1 MGGIVDSIFGGG
13 DDVYYPEPDE
23 NIGKAALKNA
33 EIAQE
38 ALDFYKQAYE
48 ESKPRQAQTDALSK
62 QLVDEQLATSKQNR
76 TQAEQQWQRFQGTY
90 IPVEN
95 KVVQDAMTIDS
106 KGEQSRAA
114 GEAAAGVQAQYDSG
128 IAQSRRRMASMGI
141 NPNSGQSAALEQEGA
156 LDLAAAKAGAAND
169 ARLKA
174 RDRGIALRAGVANFG
189 RNMPNTA
196 ANYYGLSTASGNS
209 AMGNNIAA
217 QNAANANTG
226 IMGQGYSTAMQG
238 NTSAA
243 NILNQQYNSQLNAW
257 NMQQQANAASSAG
270 FGNLVGQLGSAA
282 LLAPV
287 GTFSSSKKFKTDK
300 RKIDPNTVIKGLRR
314 TPVEKWR
321 YLDGIADGGEHI
333 GPYAEDMRREFGD
346 AVAPGGK
353 MIDMISLVGINMAA
367 TKALDSKIEKLDKRI
382 AVVSKGL
389 KRGKK
394 EARR

>member
-13 DDVYYPEPDE
+13 DDINYPQPDA
-23 NIGKAALKNA
+23 NIGRAALKNA

-38 ALDFYKQAYE
+38 ALNFYKQAYE
-48 ESKPRQAQTDALSK
+48 DSKPRQAQTDALAK

-76 TQAEQQWQRFQGTY
+76 TQAEEQWQRFQDTY
-90 IPVEN
+90 IPVED

-106 KGEQSRAA
+106 EGEQSRAA

-128 IAQSRRRMASMGI
+128 IAQGRRRMASMGI
-141 NPNSGQSAALEQEGA
+141 NPNSGRSAALEQEGA
-156 LDLAAAKAGAAND
+156 LGLAAAKAGASTD

-174 RDRGIALRAGVANFG
+174 RDRGITLRAGVANFG

-196 ANYYGLSTASGNS
+196 ANYYGLSTTSGNS
-209 AMGNNIAA
+209 AMSNNIAA

-257 NMQQQANAASSAG
+257 NMQQQADSASSAG

-287 GTFSSSKKFKTDK
+287 GTFSSKKFKTDK

-321 YLDGIADGGEHI
+321 YLDGVSDGGEHI

-353 MIDMISLVGINMAA
+353 MIDMISVVGLNMAA